1 MFAVSL
7 GVGTLSVLLSEL
19 LSVVAEEDVS
29 ELVELLSVLEVAEED
44 DTAEL
49 CDNSELTLSLEFGSL
64 EIISVEVDVPA
75 LFAVS
80 LSELLLQAT
89 SPKASVSNNKL
100 EIMRFILSLR
110 FYQSDN
116 PCRNAAD
123 YRIRFYVFCNDCTCG
138 NNCPF
143 AHGNSRQNGCI

>member
-1 MFAVSL
+1 M
-7 GVGTLSVLLSEL
+7 LSVLLSEL
-19 LSVVAEEDVS
+19 LPVVAEEDVS
-29 ELVELLSVLEVAEED
+29 GIVELLSVLEVAEDD

-64 EIISVEVDVPA
+64 EIISVEVDVVLA

-89 SPKASVSNNKL
+89 NPKASVSNNKL

-110 FYQSDN
+110 FYTFDN

-123 YRIRFYVFCNDCTCG
+123 NCIRFYVLCNDCSRG

-143 AHGNSRQNGCI
+143 SHGNTRQNCCI